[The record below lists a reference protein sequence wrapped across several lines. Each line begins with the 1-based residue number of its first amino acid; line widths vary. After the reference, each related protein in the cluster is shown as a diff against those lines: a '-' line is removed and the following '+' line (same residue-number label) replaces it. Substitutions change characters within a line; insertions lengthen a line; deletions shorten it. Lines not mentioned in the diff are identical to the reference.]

1 VVTETGSSRAPS
13 TILVT
18 SVVTQSDSAGNNG
31 NTGVLTVIVT
41 QTSTPPAVTQ
51 AATTGAAASSAS
63 ASSSSSAAAALGN
76 TNNGSKTASHGLS
89 PGGVTAI
96 AVVVPVV
103 IVALLVVL
111 GLFLYRRR
119 KQKKTAQE
127 ARRKEVEEYGY
138 NPNDDPTLPA
148 VGAFGGESEMA
159 EDSSAGYRGWG
170 NQSVNNRKASSAVP
184 SGFSG
189 TTAPASDNP
198 TLPRVPSSPGNVS
211 TAPLVGG
218 AAAGAGAAAL
228 ARAGFNRDDDRQ
240 YPPSSYNRPAELEGS
255 GVQRGPSNA
264 SSTYSTTNHT
274 DGDST
279 DLGHPDYGYDNNYS
293 QYTPYQNAGVGGFD
307 NSQQPVVRDVNARRN
322 TRVENPSV
330 WPQQGGASI
339 SQNF

>member
-1 VVTETGSSRAPS
+1 M
-13 TILVT
+13 
-18 SVVTQSDSAGNNG
+18 TQSASAGNNQ
-31 NTGVLTVIVT
+31 NTGVITVIVT
-41 QTSTPPAVTQ
+41 QTSSLPSQTQ
-51 AATTGAAASSAS
+51 APTTASAASSAS
-63 ASSSSSAAAALGN
+63 ASSSSAAAALGN
-76 TNNGSKTASHGLS
+76 TNNGNKSSNNGLS
-89 PGGVTAI
+89 PGGVTAV

-103 IVALLVVL
+103 VVALLVL
-111 GLFLYRRR
+111 AGLFFYRRR
-119 KQKKTAQE
+119 KSKKVAQE

-148 VGAFGGESEMA
+148 VGGESEMA

-170 NQSVNNRKASSAVP
+170 NQSVNNRKASSTVP

-189 TTAPASDNP
+189 SAAPGSDS
-198 TLPRVPSSPGNVS
+198 TVPRLPSSPGTGS
-211 TAPLVGG
+211 TGGLLEG
-218 AAAGAGAAAL
+218 AAAGGVAAAGAAGL
-228 ARAGFNRDDDRQ
+228 ARAASDRDKETH

-264 SSTYSTTNHT
+264 SSSYSIANRT

-279 DLGHPDYGYDNNYS
+279 DLGHPDYGYDHNYS